1 MAADLLI
8 GLTQPLLRRPFR
20 ESDGEG
26 MSIVFHICATAKKR
40 VSRGQFFGSA
50 SGKVLVSLAAV
61 CVVGAV
67 ALLCSSSL
75 LLTDSFMHEQLGIAK
90 REIAD
95 MRQGLS
101 LFGPIL
107 LLVCAFLLVACGY
120 RQVTADTAMRRRE
133 TLYIDDA
140 GRLVCSFKL
149 SNDARPHGMNVVS
162 IGLASCNVSVKNEI
176 AMFSGD
182 AQGAYITDWHEGAV
196 VPLDKLGPMTKPFK
210 LGLYFEPD
218 LLETIRPLA
227 KSVDE
232 R

>member
-1 MAADLLI
+1 
-8 GLTQPLLRRPFR
+8 
-20 ESDGEG
+20 
-26 MSIVFHICATAKKR
+26 
-40 VSRGQFFGSA
+40 
-50 SGKVLVSLAAV
+50 
-61 CVVGAV
+61 
-67 ALLCSSSL
+67 
-75 LLTDSFMHEQLGIAK
+75 MHEQLGIAK

-162 IGLASCNVSVKNEI
+162 IGLASCCVNVKNGV
-176 AMFSGD
+176 AVFSGD
-182 AQGAYITDWHEGAV
+182 VLGAYVTDWREGAF
-196 VPLDKLGPMTKPFK
+196 VPLSMLGPMTKPFK

-218 LLETIRPLA
+218 LLETIRPY
-227 KSVDE
+227 VGRWE
-232 R
+232 G

>member
-1 MAADLLI
+1 MSVV
-8 GLTQPLLRRPFR
+8 FR
-20 ESDGEG
+20 FD
-26 MSIVFHICATAKKR
+26 VAAKKR
-40 VSRGQFFGSA
+40 VVRKQFLGST

-218 LLETIRPLA
+218 LLETIRPY
-227 KSVDE
+227 VGHWE
-232 R
+232 G

>member
-1 MAADLLI
+1 MSVV
-8 GLTQPLLRRPFR
+8 FR
-20 ESDGEG
+20 FD
-26 MSIVFHICATAKKR
+26 VAVKKR
-40 VSRGQFFGSA
+40 VVRKQFLGST

-218 LLETIRPLA
+218 LLETIRPY
-227 KSVDE
+227 VGHWE
-232 R
+232 G

>member
-1 MAADLLI
+1 MSVV
-8 GLTQPLLRRPFR
+8 FR
-20 ESDGEG
+20 FD
-26 MSIVFHICATAKKR
+26 VAAKKR
-40 VSRGQFFGSA
+40 VARKQFLGST

-120 RQVTADTAMRRRE
+120 RQVTADTVMRRRE

-176 AMFSGD
+176 AMFSRD
-182 AQGAYITDWHEGAV
+182 VQGAYITDWHEGAV

-218 LLETIRPLA
+218 LLETIRPY
-227 KSVDE
+227 VGHWE
-232 R
+232 G

>member
-8 GLTQPLLRRPFR
+8 GLTQPLLRRPFQ

-75 LLTDSFMHEQLGIAK
+75 LLTDSFMHEQLGIAV
-90 REIAD
+90 REIPDA
-95 MRQGLS
+95 RQDICTL
-101 LFGPIL
+101 GPIL
-107 LLVCAFLLVACGY
+107 LLVCAFLLVVCGY
-120 RQVTADTAMRRRE
+120 RQVTAETAMRRRE

-182 AQGAYITDWHEGAV
+182 VLGAYIADWREGAV

-218 LLETIRPLA
+218 LLETIRPLV
-227 KSVDE
+227 KSIE
-232 R
+232 EG

>member
-1 MAADLLI
+1 
-8 GLTQPLLRRPFR
+8 
-20 ESDGEG
+20 
-26 MSIVFHICATAKKR
+26 
-40 VSRGQFFGSA
+40 
-50 SGKVLVSLAAV
+50 
-61 CVVGAV
+61 
-67 ALLCSSSL
+67 
-75 LLTDSFMHEQLGIAK
+75 
-90 REIAD
+90 
-95 MRQGLS
+95 
-101 LFGPIL
+101 
-107 LLVCAFLLVACGY
+107 
-120 RQVTADTAMRRRE
+120 MRRRE

-182 AQGAYITDWHEGAV
+182 VLGAYIADWHEGAV

-218 LLETIRPLA
+218 LLETIRPLV

>member
-1 MAADLLI
+1 MLCAS
-8 GLTQPLLRRPFR
+8 PLLLP
-20 ESDGEG
+20 
-26 MSIVFHICATAKKR
+26 
-40 VSRGQFFGSA
+40 
-50 SGKVLVSLAAV
+50 
-61 CVVGAV
+61 
-67 ALLCSSSL
+67 
-75 LLTDSFMHEQLGIAK
+75 DSFMHEQLGIAV
-90 REIAD
+90 REIPDA
-95 MRQGLS
+95 RQDICTL
-101 LFGPIL
+101 GPIL

-218 LLETIRPLA
+218 LLVTIR
-227 KSVDE
+227 SYVGHWE
-232 R
+232 G